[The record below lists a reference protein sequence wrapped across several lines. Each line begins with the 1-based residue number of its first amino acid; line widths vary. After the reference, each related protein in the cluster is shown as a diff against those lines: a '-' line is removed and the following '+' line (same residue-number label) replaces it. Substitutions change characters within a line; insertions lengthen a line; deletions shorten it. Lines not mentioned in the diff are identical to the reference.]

1 MSQKAVE
8 SILGRLITDA
18 EFRGKFF
25 EQPALICRDNGLDLT
40 AVELDALLAIEP
52 DLLTRMGLSLDSRI
66 VRAAAITSIYSLSA
80 EPPQNLKKVRPS
92 SRTRRRTA

>member
-8 SILGRLITDA
+8 SILGRFITDA

-25 EQPALICRDNGLDLT
+25 EHPAVLCRDNGLDLT
-40 AVELDALLAIEP
+40 AVELEALLSIET

-66 VRAAAITSIYSLSA
+66 VRAAAVTSMYSVGEAPAKGADARVSG
-80 EPPQNLKKVRPS
+80 
-92 SRTRRRTA
+92 SRLRRRSA